1 MQASP
6 EALRL
11 RPLFGSSTCVESRRP
26 RPYEDRC
33 SLPTLTLFVA
43 SAVVLMN
50 CLCFFFL
57 ALCCHSRGQK
67 VPEWQGEPK

>member
-1 MQASP
+1 MHLWMHSWMHLWMHLCIYGCMQASP

-33 SLPTLTLFVA
+33 SLLP
-43 SAVVLMN
+43 
-50 CLCFFFL
+50 
-57 ALCCHSRGQK
+57 
-67 VPEWQGEPK
+67 

>member
-1 MQASP
+1 MLASP
-6 EALRL
+6 EALWL

-50 CLCFFFL
+50 FLCYFFL
-57 ALCCHSRGQK
+57 SLFCHTC
-67 VPEWQGEPK
+67 

>member
-1 MQASP
+1 MLASP
-6 EALRL
+6 EALWL

-43 SAVVLMN
+43 SAAVLI
-50 CLCFFFL
+50 LFVLFL
-57 ALCCHSRGQK
+57 PITVHAVLPHPLTESSRMAR
-67 VPEWQGEPK
+67 